1 MTIRIPDSGPGPD
14 RGERMDGDGLA
25 ANPLQMQPD
34 TTGRRVKRLQGGP
47 GRPFLKGMS
56 GNPGG
61 KRPGTRNRATIIAE
75 AMLDCEAR
83 PLLRGAI
90 EDAKDG
96 DGVMSRFCLSRI
108 IGPRRERPVR
118 FELPPIES
126 AADLKAAMAAVTA
139 AVANGELTIRE
150 AWEFSQMLDTF
161 IRAIDATE
169 FATQLERLEAAQARA
184 AKQACEAG
192 DAREP

>member
-1 MTIRIPDSGPGPD
+1 MH
-14 RGERMDGDGLA
+14 GDGLA

-34 TTGRRVKRLQGGP
+34 TMGRRAKRLQGGP

-75 AMLDCEAR
+75 SMLDCEAR

>member
-1 MTIRIPDSGPGPD
+1 
-14 RGERMDGDGLA
+14 MDGDSLA

-34 TTGRRVKRLQGGP
+34 ATQRRPKRNQGGP
-47 GRPFLKGMS
+47 GRPFLKGQS

-75 AMLDCEAR
+75 AMLDCETR

-90 EDAKDG
+90 ENAKGG
-96 DGVMSRFCLSRI
+96 DGVMSRFCISRI
-108 IGPRRERPVR
+108 IGPRRERPVH

-126 AADLKAAMAAVTA
+126 AADLKAAMAAVTS

-150 AWEFSQMLDTF
+150 AWEFSQLLDNF

-169 FATQLERLEAAQARA
+169 FATQLERLEAAQA
-184 AKQACEAG
+184 KQACKAVDVGES
-192 DAREP
+192 